1 MTTVLELEKRF
12 LSVGTVARLVGCSAS
27 TLRELE
33 SRGLL
38 PFTPARLAG
47 SEYRLYTVAD
57 VEAIK
62 AVREAQHRER
72 QEAA

>member
-1 MTTVLELEKRF
+1 MTTVLGPEKRF

-33 SRGLL
+33 ARGLL
-38 PFTPARLAG
+38 PFTPARLEG
-47 SEYRLYTVAD
+47 SEYRLYTAAD

-62 AVREAQHRER
+62 AVRDAQHRER